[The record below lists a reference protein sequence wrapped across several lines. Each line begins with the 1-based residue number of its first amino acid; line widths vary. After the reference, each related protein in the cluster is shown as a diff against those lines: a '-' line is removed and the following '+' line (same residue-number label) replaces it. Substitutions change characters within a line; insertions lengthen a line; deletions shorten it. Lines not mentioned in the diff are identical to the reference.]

1 MSDKVTFSFKLQSD
15 WGDGFTG
22 EFLIT
27 NNTDRPINNWEL
39 TFTWNATITS
49 YYTCKVKGQ
58 VGNTTTI
65 YPLWDKTIA
74 AGETRNFGFQGAPGN
89 IKDEPTDFKLKCDE
103 FTTEV
108 PLANITILE
117 YTREKLGKVAG
128 TTRCTVAFKA
138 DQDLLAWEARANG
151 GTGVGIGLLVGEGS
165 TLAAGEIGTFDVDTE
180 ELTLGDKEYTIK
192 VYGKNQGGEWS
203 T

>member
-1 MSDKVTFSFKLQSD
+1 MIRLPLALNFSL
-15 WGDGFTG
+15 TG
-22 EFLIT
+22 EMVLLVSSLLLTIRIDLLIIGSL
-27 NNTDRPINNWEL
+27 PLLGMQQSLLI
-39 TFTWNATITS
+39 IH
-49 YYTCKVKGQ
+49 VKGQ